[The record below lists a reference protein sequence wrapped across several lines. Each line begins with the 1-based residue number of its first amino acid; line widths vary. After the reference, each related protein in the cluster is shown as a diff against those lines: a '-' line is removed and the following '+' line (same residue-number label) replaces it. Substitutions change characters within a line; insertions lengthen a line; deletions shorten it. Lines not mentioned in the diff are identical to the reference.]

1 MAGNTTGQA
10 EGSSKPHRRPAGHH
24 RESSENSWLMS
35 EKIVA
40 MAARTGVTPLGV
52 IRDTGQ
58 AEEPH
63 GKLHEEHTDRLWV
76 SSMM

>member
-1 MAGNTTGQA
+1 
-10 EGSSKPHRRPAGHH
+10 
-24 RESSENSWLMS
+24 MS
-35 EKIVA
+35 EEIVA
-40 MAARTGVTPLGV
+40 MAARTGVTPLLV

-58 AEEPH
+58 VEESH